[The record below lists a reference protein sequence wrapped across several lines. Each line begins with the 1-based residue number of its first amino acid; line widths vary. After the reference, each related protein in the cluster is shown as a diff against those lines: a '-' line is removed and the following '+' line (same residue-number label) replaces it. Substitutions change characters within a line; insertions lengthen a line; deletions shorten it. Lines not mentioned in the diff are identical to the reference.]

1 MDTDF
6 ARQQMVEQQVRA
18 WDVLDP
24 DVLQVLKDIPR
35 EQFVPTGYE
44 SLAFADTEI
53 PIGHGQSMMTPTL
66 EGRLL
71 QALKPAGGDRV
82 LEVGTGTGFVT
93 ACLAR
98 LADHV
103 TSVDIFGDFL
113 ETARANIEDSGV
125 CDFTLSQLDATESLP
140 DGPFDVIAVTGSI
153 ETFDPRFVEA
163 LAPGGRLFVV
173 VGAGPAMEARL
184 VTRTGDNDWQSESLF
199 ETTLTPLVNGVEPP
213 QFSF

>member
-18 WDVLDP
+18 WEVLDP

-53 PIGHGQSMMTPTL
+53 PIGHGQTMMTPTI

-71 QALKPAGGDRV
+71 QALRPSSGDRV
-82 LEVGTGTGFVT
+82 LEVGTGTGFLT

-98 LADHV
+98 LAKHV
-103 TSVDIFGDFL
+103 TSVDIYEDFL
-113 ETARANIEDSGV
+113 DTASANVEDCGLGDV
-125 CDFTLSQLDATESLP
+125 KLLQMDATQSLP
-140 DGPFDVIAVTGSI
+140 DGFFDVIAVTGSI
-153 ETFDPRFVEA
+153 EKFDPRFVEA

-173 VGAGPAMEARL
+173 VGNGPAMDARI
-184 VTRTGDNDWQSESLF
+184 VTRTGDNDWESDSLF
-199 ETTLTPLVNGVEPP
+199 ETTLAPLVNGVQPP

>member
-18 WDVLDP
+18 WVVLDP
-24 DVLQVLKDIPR
+24 HVLQVLMEIPR

-66 EGRLL
+66 EGRVL
-71 QALKPAGGDRV
+71 QALKPAAGESV

-93 ACLAR
+93 ACLAK
-98 LADHV
+98 LAGPV
-103 TSVDIFGDFL
+103 TSIDIYEDFL
-113 ETARANIEDSGV
+113 DTARANIEDSGLGDV
-125 CDFTLSQLDATESLP
+125 ELLHMDAMEALP
-140 DGPFDVIAVTGSI
+140 EGTFDVIAVTGSI
-153 ETFDPRFVEA
+153 ETFDPRLVEA
-163 LAPGGRLFVV
+163 LVPGGRLFVV
-173 VGAGPAMEARL
+173 VGAGPAMDARL
-184 VTRTGDNDWQSESLF
+184 VTRTGDNEWGSESLF
-199 ETTLTPLVNGVEPP
+199 ETTLAPLVNGVEPP

>member
-24 DVLQVLKDIPR
+24 DVLQVLMEIPR

-66 EGRLL
+66 EGRVL
-71 QALKPAGGDRV
+71 QALKPAAGECV

-93 ACLAR
+93 ACLAK
-98 LADHV
+98 LAGTV
-103 TSVDIFGDFL
+103 TSIDIYEDFL
-113 ETARANIEDSGV
+113 KTARANIEDSGLGDV
-125 CDFTLSQLDATESLP
+125 ELLQMDAMEALP
-140 DGPFDVIAVTGSI
+140 EGTFDVIAVTGSI

-173 VGAGPAMEARL
+173 VGAGPAMDARI
-184 VTRTGDNDWQSESLF
+184 VTRTGDNEWDSESLF
-199 ETTLTPLVNGVEPP
+199 ETTLAPLINGVEPP
-213 QFSF
+213 RFSF

>member
-24 DVLQVLKDIPR
+24 DVLQVLMEIPR

-44 SLAFADTEI
+44 SLAFADTEV

-66 EGRLL
+66 EGRVL
-71 QALKPAGGDRV
+71 QALKPAAGESV

-93 ACLAR
+93 ACLAK
-98 LADHV
+98 LAGPV
-103 TSVDIFGDFL
+103 TSIDIYEDFL
-113 ETARANIEDSGV
+113 DTARANIEDSGLGDV
-125 CDFTLSQLDATESLP
+125 ELLQMDAMESLP
-140 DGPFDVIAVTGSI
+140 EGAFDVIAVTGSI

-173 VGAGPAMEARL
+173 VGAGPAMDARL
-184 VTRTGDNDWQSESLF
+184 VTRTSDNEWDSESLF
-199 ETTLTPLVNGVEPP
+199 ETTLTPLVNGVESP

>member
-53 PIGHGQSMMTPTL
+53 PIGRGQAMMTPTL
-66 EGRLL
+66 EGRVL
-71 QALKPAGGDRV
+71 QALRPTASDSV
-82 LEVGTGTGFVT
+82 LEIGTGTGFLT

-98 LADHV
+98 LAGDV
-103 TSVDIFGDFL
+103 TSIDIYDDFL
-113 ETARANIEDSGV
+113 ATARANIEDSGLGDV
-125 CDFTLSQLDATESLP
+125 TLLQMDATESLP
-140 DGPFDVIAVTGSI
+140 EGPFDAIAVTGSI

-163 LAPGGRLFVV
+163 LAPDGRLFVV
-173 VGAGPAMEARL
+173 VGTGPAIDARI
-184 VTRTGDNDWQSESLF
+184 VTRSGDNAWDSESLF
-199 ETTLTPLVNGVEPP
+199 ETTLAPLVNGVEPP

>member
-24 DVLQVLKDIPR
+24 DVLQVLMEIPR

-66 EGRLL
+66 EGRVL
-71 QALKPAGGDRV
+71 QALKPAAGESV

-93 ACLAR
+93 ACLAK
-98 LADHV
+98 LAGSV
-103 TSVDIFGDFL
+103 TSIDIYEDFL
-113 ETARANIEDSGV
+113 DTARANIEDSGLGDV
-125 CDFTLSQLDATESLP
+125 ELLHMDAMEALP
-140 DGPFDVIAVTGSI
+140 EGTFDVIAVTGSI
-153 ETFDPRFVEA
+153 ETFDPRLVEA
-163 LAPGGRLFVV
+163 LVPGGRLFVV
-173 VGAGPAMEARL
+173 VGAGPAMDARL
-184 VTRTGDNDWQSESLF
+184 VTRTGDNEWGSESLF
-199 ETTLTPLVNGVEPP
+199 ETTLAPLVNGVEPP